1 MGICRGA
8 GDRVAPDP
16 GGIAGYGRKG
26 AGCVEMGESFSV
38 ADTAAAGAP
47 ELSDPVV
54 QPTRGPPPGRAA
66 DGPESTPGPT
76 GDHACVAGALDDVV
90 RRLFS
95 AGLALEAVLGQIGEY
110 RAAGPVQHAVSE
122 LDQAITG
129 ITDMA
134 FRFRRPNVPANGW
147 PG

>member
-1 MGICRGA
+1 
-8 GDRVAPDP
+8 
-16 GGIAGYGRKG
+16 
-26 AGCVEMGESFSV
+26 
-38 ADTAAAGAP
+38 
-47 ELSDPVV
+47 
-54 QPTRGPPPGRAA
+54 
-66 DGPESTPGPT
+66 
-76 GDHACVAGALDDVV
+76 VV

-134 FRFRRPNVPANGW
+134 FRFRRPNVPANGR